1 MMFRLFLLVCFLT
14 AAPTWAQDVGY
25 VRVETNAPEATFFVN
40 GRHVMLTDDGVLEV
54 APGTIMVLALVGEP
68 DTWDARRAS
77 ATVDVSAGT
86 TVVAKLDLPIR
97 YRINSVPYGATV
109 VHEAPD
115 GTQTQ
120 LGATPLSIDRPVRLD
135 GTLHLDKDGYASQ
148 QLAPGSEFTNEQSV
162 LLRPLRAEDGAEVIG
177 LMEARPNRWID
188 VAAGALA
195 LAGGATAV
203 YFKLRADD
211 VDDRYR
217 DPGSPERGDPALRD
231 EAARLDTYSAVGL
244 GAMQVGLGVIA
255 VRLVLR

>member
-1 MMFRLFLLVCFLT
+1 MFRLILLVSFLT

-40 GRHVMLTDDGVLEV
+40 GRHVILTGDGVLEV
-54 APGTIMVLALVGEP
+54 EPGAIMVLALVGEP

-77 ATVDVSAGT
+77 ATVHVSAGA
-86 TVVAKLDLPIR
+86 TVVAKLDLPVR
-97 YRINSVPYGATV
+97 YRITSVPYGATV

-120 LGATPLSIDRPVRLD
+120 LGATPLSIDRPVQLG
-135 GTLHLDKDGYASQ
+135 GTLRLSKDGYASQ
-148 QLAPGSEFTNEQSV
+148 QLTPGSGFTNEQSV
-162 LLRPLRAEDGAEVIG
+162 LLRPLRSEDGAEVIG
-177 LMEARPNRWID
+177 LMEARPSRWID

-217 DPGSPERGDPALRD
+217 NLGSPERGDPALRD
-231 EAARLDTYSAVGL
+231 EAQRLDTYSAVGL